1 MLKKTPNSDIC
12 TQEHLMR
19 EKGTSPALRADLP
32 RRGAVTTPPA
42 SRADPPGCAVVT
54 VALVDEAPL
63 LVDNV

>member
-1 MLKKTPNSDIC
+1 
-12 TQEHLMR
+12 MR

-42 SRADPPGCAVVT
+42 SRVDPPGCAVVT